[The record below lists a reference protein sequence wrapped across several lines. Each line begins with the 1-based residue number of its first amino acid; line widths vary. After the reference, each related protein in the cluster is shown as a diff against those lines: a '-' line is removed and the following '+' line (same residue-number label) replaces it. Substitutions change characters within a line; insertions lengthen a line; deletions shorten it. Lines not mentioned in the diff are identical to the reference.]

1 MKLYS
6 RGQVVFFSA
15 LSAFVVALVIALG
28 ARGIAALRDTQMPT
42 PEASAGRIEA
52 VHTALDVVDIIYG
65 LNRGAMPIQINTAEL
80 AGFTEGERTNIA
92 IYEQLNAGV
101 VNITTETVAINWFLE
116 PVPRAGS
123 SGSGSIFS
131 DLGYVLTNYHVI
143 RNANRVDITLA
154 SGEQFEGTVV
164 GTDPENDLAVLRFNP
179 PPGMDLRVIP
189 FGNSANLRVGQ
200 KVLAIGNPF
209 ALERTLTVGIVSGL
223 GRPIQTSS
231 RHIIRNMI
239 QTDASINPGNSGGP
253 LLNAQGQMIGIN
265 TVIYSPTGGS
275 VGIGFAVPVDTAKRV
290 VAEIMAHGRVRRG
303 WIDATMVQIFPALVR
318 HANLPVEQGFL
329 VSRTRRNGLS
339 ERAGLQQGNEPV
351 QHGRSIIYLGGDIIT
366 AVNGINTRSLADLY
380 SALEDN
386 RPGDIVR
393 VDIIRAGRPL
403 ALNVPLA
410 DREEVLAR

>member
-6 RGQVVFFSA
+6 RGQVICFSFISA
-15 LSAFVVALVIALG
+15 LLVALVALG
-28 ARGIAALRDTQMPT
+28 IGLWRFSPSGGGAAAQDAAFSGAAETAR
-42 PEASAGRIEA
+42 SAG
-52 VHTALDVVDIIYG
+52 DVIRE
-65 LNRGAMPIQINTAEL
+65 LNQVSVPLQINTAEL
-80 AGFTEGERTNIA
+80 AGFSESERINIA

-116 PVPRAGS
+116 PVPQAGS
-123 SGSGSIFS
+123 SGSGSIIT
-131 DLGYVLTNYHVI
+131 DRGHVLTNYHVI
-143 RNANRVDITLA
+143 RNANRVYITLA
-154 SGEQFEGTVV
+154 SGEQFEGIVE

-179 PPGMDLRVIP
+179 PQGMDLRVIP
-189 FGNSANLRVGQ
+189 FGNSENLRVGQ

-275 VGIGFAVPVDTAKRV
+275 VGIGFAVPVDTAMRV
-290 VAEIMAHGRVRRG
+290 VAEIIAHGRVQRG
-303 WIDATMVQIFPALVR
+303 WIDATVVQIFPALVR
-318 HANLPVEQGFL
+318 HANLPVNSGFL
-329 VSRTRRNGLS
+329 VSRTRRNGLA
-339 ERAGLQQGNEPV
+339 ERAGLRQGNEPV
-351 QHGRSIIYLGGDIIT
+351 QHGRNIIYLGGDIIT
-366 AVNGINTRSLADLY
+366 AVNGIRTNNLADLY
-380 SALEDN
+380 SALEGS
-386 RPGDIVR
+386 RPGDV
-393 VDIIRAGRPL
+393 VSVEIIRAGRAVTL
-403 ALNVPLA
+403 SVPLA